1 MKTHLAVAT
10 DLKKLHAP
18 GVEPSIVEVPAFRF
32 LMVDGRGDPNT
43 SQDFQAAIQALFALS
58 YGVHFDLKK
67 SGVDSRV
74 RPLEALWWATSNHD
88 IMRVD
93 MAAWRWTAMIMQP
106 DELTPSRLE
115 KVREEAQRKKPNAT
129 LGKVR
134 LETFEE
140 GMAAQVM
147 HIGPYEAE
155 KPTIEKLRAFIEDE
169 GYRSRG
175 RHHEIYLG
183 DPRRAA
189 PDKLKTIIRQPIA
202 R

>member
-10 DLKKLHAP
+10 DLKKLYAP
-18 GVEPSIVEVPAFRF
+18 GVEPSIVEVPAFVF
-32 LMVDGRGDPNT
+32 LMVDGKGDPNT
-43 SQDFQAAIQALFALS
+43 SPDFQAAIQALFALS

-106 DELTPSRLE
+106 DELTPTRLE

-147 HIGPYEAE
+147 HIGPYAAE
-155 KPTIEKLRAFIEDE
+155 KPTIDKLRAFIEDE